1 METLP
6 QTANSIREVAALA
19 QTSVSTVSRVLNQSG
34 YVKAEVRERIE
45 RVIAATGFVPS
56 AVAKGL
62 QRKQS
67 SLVGVVIPR
76 IDSYSISAMVAGI
89 SAVLEAAGYSL
100 LLAHTDNQ
108 AERELKA
115 LQLFKEQ
122 RVNGVLLLAAELG
135 EQHRQAFAM
144 LQRPLVVLGQDA
156 SDLGLSCVLQDEC
169 AASTALTQALLEHG
183 HRRIGF
189 IGVNARDVQVGGER
203 KRGYQNALAAAG
215 LAADDTL
222 MTAGGFDFA
231 SAAQAV
237 DQLMALPQRP
247 TALLAATDR
256 LAIGAISR
264 LAELGLRVP
273 QDVSVA
279 GMGDIDIAAMMQ
291 PRLSTVHYDYQASGR
306 QAAQLLL
313 DQLQQ
318 KTATNSKLVMP
329 FTIKMRDSARQLAP

>member
-6 QTANSIREVAALA
+6 QIANSIREVAALA

-34 YVKAEVRERIE
+34 YVRAEVRERIE
-45 RVIAATGFVPS
+45 RVITATGFVPS

-62 QRKQS
+62 QRRQS

-89 SAVLEAAGYSL
+89 STVLEAAGYSL

-108 AERELKA
+108 VERELKA

-135 EQHRQAFAM
+135 EQHRQAFS
-144 LQRPLVVLGQDA
+144 LLKLPLVVLGQDA
-156 SDLGLSCVLQDEC
+156 SGLGISCVLQDEC
-169 AASTALTQALLEHG
+169 AASTTLTQALLARG
-183 HRRIGF
+183 HRRIGY
-189 IGVNARDVQVGGER
+189 IGVNDRDIQVGGER
-203 KRGYQNALAAAG
+203 KRGYQTALSAAG
-215 LAADDTL
+215 IAADSTL
-222 MTAGGFDFA
+222 ITAGGFDFA
-231 SAAQAV
+231 SAALAV
-237 DQLMALPQRP
+237 DQLMALPQPP

-264 LAELGLRVP
+264 LAEKGLHVP
-273 QDVSVA
+273 DNISVV

-291 PRLSTVHYDYQASGR
+291 PRLSTVHYDYQASGSR
-306 QAAQLLL
+306 AAHLLLAQLK
-313 DQLQQ
+313 QEI
-318 KTATNSKLVMP
+318 TATSKAVMP
-329 FTIKMRDSARQLAP
+329 FTIKMRDSTRQLAP

>member
-62 QRKQS
+62 QRQQS

-76 IDSYSISAMVAGI
+76 IDSYTISAMVAGI
-89 SAVLEAAGYSL
+89 STVLEAAGYSL

-108 AERELKA
+108 VERELKA

-135 EQHRQAFAM
+135 EQHRQAFS
-144 LQRPLVVLGQDA
+144 LLKLPLVVLGQDT
-156 SDLGLSCVLQDEC
+156 SGLGISCVVQDEC
-169 AASTALTQALLEHG
+169 AAACALTQALLEHG
-183 HRRIGF
+183 HCRIGY
-189 IGVNARDVQVGGER
+189 IGVDAGDIQVGGER
-203 KRGYQNALAAAG
+203 KRGYQTALSAAG
-215 LAADDTL
+215 IEADNTL
-222 MTAGGFDFA
+222 MSAGGFDFA
-231 SAAQAV
+231 SAALAV
-237 DQLMALPQRP
+237 DKLMALPQPP
-247 TALLAATDR
+247 TAILAATDR

-264 LAELGLRVP
+264 LAEMGLRVP
-273 QDVSVA
+273 DDISVA

-291 PRLSTVHYDYQASGR
+291 PRLSTVHYDYQASGSR
-306 QAAQLLL
+306 AAQLLL
-313 DQLQQ
+313 AKLKQET
-318 KTATNSKLVMP
+318 TATSKTVMP
-329 FTIKMRDSARQLAP
+329 FTIKIRDSARQLAL